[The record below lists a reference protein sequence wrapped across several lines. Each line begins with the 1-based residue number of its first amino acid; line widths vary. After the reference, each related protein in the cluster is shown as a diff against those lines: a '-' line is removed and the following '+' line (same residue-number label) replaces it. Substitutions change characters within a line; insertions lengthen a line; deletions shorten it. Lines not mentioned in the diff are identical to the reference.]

1 MPMDNI
7 TARLTQAQT
16 QIGQDINTP
25 AVSLEALEMELKN
38 TQIAVVALIELMKQ
52 MAELVPAQGQ
62 ATPPTAP
69 PTPMM
74 GA

>member
-1 MPMDNI
+1 MAMDNI
-7 TARLTQAQT
+7 TARLTQAQSV
-16 QIGQDINTP
+16 IGQDINTP

-62 ATPPTAP
+62 TPPTAP
-69 PTPMM
+69 PTNPMM